1 MVVVAA
7 DDLGYFI
14 RIAKYCVGEGGA
26 EHLLFLI
33 VRAV

>member
-14 RIAKYCVGEGGA
+14 RIAKYCVGVEEV
-26 EHLLFLI
+26 EHLVFL
-33 VRAV
+33 RAV